1 MSAEGRSR
9 RLRMTDRAA
18 TEKPGFQYSER
29 GQALEA
35 STLGMWTFLATEVL
49 FFGALIAAYFNYRL
63 WYGGELIEAASHT
76 KVVLGTINTAVL
88 LTSSAC
94 MAMAVHSAEA
104 KARRAASLWLG
115 ATAALGLLFIAIKFL
130 EYFEEYQER
139 LVPALNFDVA
149 KYGPVGELFFTWYFC
164 ATGLHALHLL
174 IGICFVVFA
183 AVAISKER
191 LPAGISIRILGL
203 YWHFVDIVWIF
214 LFPVIYLAG
223 RNG

>member
-1 MSAEGRSR
+1 
-9 RLRMTDRAA
+9 MTERAQA
-18 TEKPGFQYSER
+18 PEPGFQYADGAQER
-29 GQALEA
+29 DA

-49 FFGALIAAYFNYRL
+49 FFGALIAGYFDYRL
-63 WYGGELIEAASHT
+63 WYGEELVEAASHT

-104 KARRAASLWLG
+104 RARKSAALWLAG
-115 ATAALGLLFIAIKFL
+115 TAALGLLFLAIKGY
-130 EYFEEYQER
+130 EYLEEYREG
-139 LVPALNFDVA
+139 LVPGLNFDTAAHGRVA
-149 KYGPVGELFFTWYFC
+149 ELFFTWYFC

-174 IGICFVVFA
+174 IGIAFVSFA
-183 AVAISKER
+183 AIALARNS
-191 LPAGISIRILGL
+191 LPQGLSMRILGL

-214 LFPVIYLAG
+214 LFPAIYLAG